1 MEKKILNRHKTSVVA
16 LDTNTFISMAKLDP
30 NVNFQHGTKMGF
42 NQSCRDIRR
51 MAANGHVKFIITPT
65 VLAEIMRG
73 LTEKEKLFLDEYCFI
88 YLPKDEALFARQTY
102 ELARQ
107 YTSTSTMRTEL
118 ENGQP
123 TKDALIMAEAT
134 ILGLSLLTNNVK
146 DFTNY
151 DRHRHEKSGK
161 RTMDIT
167 HINDRMGYSFEVDGK
182 KLVPLPCTSFEF
194 LQNFRDN
201 VFAVKPEIFDAIEKS
216 LSENTKEI
224 TFE

>member
-1 MEKKILNRHKTSVVA
+1 MDKVILNRHKTSVVA

-30 NVNFQHGTKMGF
+30 NVNFQHGVKMGF

-73 LTEKEKLFLDEYCFI
+73 LTEKEKQFLDEYCFI
-88 YLPKDEALFARQTY
+88 YLPKDEELFARQTY
-102 ELARQ
+102 ALARQ
-107 YTSTSTMRTEL
+107 YTSTSTMRAEL

-134 ILGLSLLTNNVK
+134 ILGLSLVTNNVK

-151 DRHRHEKSGK
+151 DHHRHEKSGK

-167 HINDRMGYSFEVDGK
+167 HINDRMGYAYYLGEQK
-182 KLVPLPCTSFEF
+182 IIPTPYTSFEF

-201 VFAVKPEIFDAIEKS
+201 VFAVKPEIFDAIDKS
-216 LSENTKEI
+216 LSKNTNEI